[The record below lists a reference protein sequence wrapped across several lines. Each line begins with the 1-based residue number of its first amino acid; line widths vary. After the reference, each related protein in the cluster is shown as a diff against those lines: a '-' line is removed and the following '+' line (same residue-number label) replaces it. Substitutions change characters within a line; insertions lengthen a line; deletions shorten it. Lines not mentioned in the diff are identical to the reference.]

1 MIPGKYEPRERQGR
15 GLIST
20 KTDLKIKTIIWDIE
34 ILHIL
39 LKNTLEPDNLTIV
52 NTYPPTTTAQSV
64 VEREEK
70 LKEETD
76 NEH

>member
-20 KTDLKIKTIIWDIE
+20 KTDLKIKTITWDIE
-34 ILHIL
+34 ILYIL

-52 NTYPPTTTAQSV
+52 NTYPPTNTTQNV

-70 LKEETD
+70 LKEEID
-76 NEH
+76 DEH

>member
-52 NTYPPTTTAQSV
+52 NTYPPTNTAQSV